1 MPRVNAEVESSGV
14 TVIQGEPE
22 IWEWQGTRLDIF
34 ITNCTVKCQDEF
46 RPQVLLYLSFSQF
59 LLWFCARWL
68 EVTFLIEYLLS
79 RGPAWKQWWCQLV
92 SGPTRSPYV
101 HTTLKISSFSISPA
115 HVSAVLT
122 PTYVFLTSFIF
133 QPLILHLCT
142 DNNPWNTCILGW
154 RNMLTPINHVLC
166 WISYSVAL
174 PLSLG
179 PCLQTFEI
187 TSSFA
192 P

>member
-1 MPRVNAEVESSGV
+1 MSLGHRCYYILASAISALVLCSV
-14 TVIQGEPE
+14 TGGDLFNRIAP
-22 IWEWQGTRLDIF
+22 F
-34 ITNCTVKCQDEF
+34 
-46 RPQVLLYLSFSQF
+46 
-59 LLWFCARWL
+59 
-68 EVTFLIEYLLS
+68 

-101 HTTLKISSFSISPA
+101 HTTLKIYAPISPA

-133 QPLILHLCT
+133 SLLILHLCT

-154 RNMLTPINHVLC
+154 RNILTPINHVLC